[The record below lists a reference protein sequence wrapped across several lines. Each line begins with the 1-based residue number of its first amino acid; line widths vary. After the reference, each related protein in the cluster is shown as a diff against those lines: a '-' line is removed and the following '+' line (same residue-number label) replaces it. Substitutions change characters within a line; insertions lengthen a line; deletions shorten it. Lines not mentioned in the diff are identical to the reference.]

1 MEAREIF
8 LEHGGKDYRYIPCL
22 NSSPKWIEALSDI
35 AHHHLQGWSLGV
47 ESDAELA
54 KRNERAE
61 LAERMKS

>member
-22 NSSPKWIEALSDI
+22 NSNPRWIEALRDI
-35 AHHHLQGWSLGV
+35 AHLHLQGWSLGT
-47 ESDAELA
+47 ESEAELA

-61 LAERMKS
+61 LAEKTKA